1 MADLVKKAYQK
12 TRFSN
17 AELLEFSKCA
27 MTFHF
32 LNNYFKIQ
40 HPIRGS
46 ILYNAYLL

>member
-27 MTFHF
+27 NDPFHF

-40 HPIRGS
+40 HPNKR
-46 ILYNAYLL
+46 